1 MRIWAEKLL
10 RSSKLIGMYGCDIR
24 NMEATLYGL
33 VFLIFRKS
41 KEAIMDWID
50 KHCASRLNSPRF
62 IRVLATVLM
71 ESVIDGIGGPS
82 SMCKLNEDQLRL
94 IINPVIKKYLD
105 TNPKLELQAL
115 IALQYLMHR

>member
-1 MRIWAEKLL
+1 
-10 RSSKLIGMYGCDIR
+10 
-24 NMEATLYGL
+24 
-33 VFLIFRKS
+33 
-41 KEAIMDWID
+41 MDWID